1 MKISKKIVDKI
12 EQKGYNK
19 AIDDFYD
26 KLLEASEY
34 ARPVGWSTEQ
44 CVVLLARI
52 EDIVDQLKKGAAN
65 GK

>member
-1 MKISKKIVDKI
+1 MKIQKEIVDKI
-12 EQKGYNK
+12 EKKGYNK

-44 CVVLLARI
+44 CVVSMARI

-65 GK
+65 DK